1 MKFSIATLFATA
13 FTAVCAQTVTNAGVA
28 VNHPGYG
35 DVITAGQPFTLTW
48 TVTST
53 AVTAINSIALMT
65 GTSTNLQTYTADI
78 LSAPIAVSPATYTWN
93 VPSNIETGSAY
104 ALAFKGANG
113 LTTYSTYFTI
123 IGAAPGTTNNTAST
137 TSAVAAAGTTVA
149 SGSSAHS
156 AAASASASGNS
167 TVSSKTTSA
176 ATSAKAGM
184 MGIAGVAVALLL

>member
-1 MKFSIATLFATA
+1 
-13 FTAVCAQTVTNAGVA
+13 
-28 VNHPGYG
+28 
-35 DVITAGQPFTLTW
+35 
-48 TVTST
+48 
-53 AVTAINSIALMT
+53 MT

-93 VPSNIETGSAY
+93 VPSNIETGSACKY
-104 ALAFKGANG
+104 NAITVWFELTWSIDALAFKGANG